1 MPRYLLFLALFLSFT
16 LSTQA
21 KQIFEG
27 FDFSQGEWAIIGVP
41 LHNYHKLPIQE
52 ELGTFIVT
60 DTRFMSSLQQSWDFA
75 MTFDDKCDHHY
86 ALKVYRNGEL
96 VESMSL
102 NLFCGY
108 VSING
113 LSYQFDPAE
122 FDQFK
127 QNARQIP
134 WSRISF
140 SDPGTLK
147 SAIQKLDATPDVYWY
162 QDVSQYEYTG
172 YFMLNI
178 DNLPWDTDR
187 DSLQQVVRQKIAQ
200 RTQTN
205 DFHLAEHFHI
215 VEGEKLGI
223 RYLVNC
229 DQGLAQQLVRYQYLP
244 WRTHLSS
251 SKDAVY
257 ILALGID
264 EDRFRRLMK

>member
-1 MPRYLLFLALFLSFT
+1 MPRYLFTLAILLSLSFT
-16 LSTQA
+16 TQA

-27 FDFSQGEWAIIGVP
+27 FNFSQGDWAIIGVP

-52 ELGTFIVT
+52 ELGTFIIE
-60 DTRFMSSLQQSWDFA
+60 DERFMSKLQQNWDFA

-86 ALKVYRNGEL
+86 ALKVYRNGDL
-96 VESMSL
+96 VQSMSL

-108 VSING
+108 LSIDG

-127 QNARQIP
+127 QNASQIP

-140 SDPGTLK
+140 SDPQLLK
-147 SAIQKLDATPDVYWY
+147 SAIQKLDDTPNVYWY

-178 DNLPWDTDR
+178 DNLPWDTDL
-187 DSLQQVVRQKIAQ
+187 DSLQQVVSQKIAQ
-200 RTQTN
+200 RANTQA
-205 DFHLAEHFHI
+205 FHLEEHFHI
-215 VEGEKLGI
+215 VQGEKLEI

-229 DQGLAQQLVRYQYLP
+229 DPTLASQLVRYQYLP
-244 WRTHLSS
+244 
-251 SKDAVY
+251 
-257 ILALGID
+257 
-264 EDRFRRLMK
+264 